1 MDVYSYRRP
10 FFGIRRIAVKFLY
23 QTQGIGIFPIPLS
36 ELSIRVKKM
45 PLSPCDY
52 EV

>member
-23 QTQGIGIFPIPLS
+23 QSQRIGIFPFSLS
-36 ELSIRVKKM
+36 ELSLRVKKM
-45 PLSPCDY
+45 PLSPCAY